1 MIEKSET
8 IKELAG
14 ALLVFDSEC
23 AKIGKTAS
31 NPFFKNKYAPLP
43 EILDGIKDPLQ
54 KAGLTVK
61 QIPTGEYGLY
71 TIVMHAS
78 SGQWMGGESI
88 MKPAKDDPQGNGSR
102 ITYQRRYSL
111 GAILGLN
118 IDEDDDGNKASIN
131 GANCRN
137 ENKDIRS
144 RQPAPVPP
152 PVPDHITP
160 DPIILANLITK
171 IDYAKTGDEL
181 WKIYSDNKEWWKNQE
196 FMTALSKKKKQLEK
210 AMA

>member
-131 GANCRN
+131 GA
-137 ENKDIRS
+137 KPKA
-144 RQPAPVPP
+144 QPAIVLP

-160 DPIILANLITK
+160 DPIILANLIMK
-171 IDYAKTGDEL
+171 IDYAKSTDEL
-181 WKIYSDNKEWWKNQE
+181 MQIYEAHKEWHKEKE
-196 FMTALSKKKKQLEK
+196 FITALARKKQQLK
-210 AMA
+210 NVMA